1 MNRQPWLYGFLDVCL
16 LSLLAEHRDYGR
28 SLMERLQS
36 AGFDPIPGGTLYP
49 ALLRLEKQGM
59 ITASREASAVGPVRK
74 YYEITE
80 AGRARVNA
88 QREQWVAFRA
98 SMDDVLASAG
108 DSAAYALPE
117 LARLSE
123 SGDALTAS
131 KPGVASPLAETNP
144 HSARQAGATPA
155 HTPAHTKGRIS

>member
-1 MNRQPWLYGFLDVCL
+1 MNRQPWLYGFLDMCL

-28 SLMERLQS
+28 SLMERLQR

-59 ITASREASAVGPVRK
+59 VTASREASAVGPVRK

-80 AGRARVNA
+80 AGRVRVNT

-98 SMDDVLASAG
+98 SMDDVLASG
-108 DSAAYALPE
+108 NSVAYALPE

-123 SGDALTAS
+123 SDDALTVS
-131 KPGVASPLAETNP
+131 ESRIASPLSGPKP
-144 HSARQAGATPA
+144 HSARQSGATPA
-155 HTPAHTKGRIS
+155 HTKERIS

>member
-1 MNRQPWLYGFLDVCL
+1 MNRQPWLYGFLDMCL

-28 SLMERLQS
+28 SLMERLQR

-59 ITASREASAVGPVRK
+59 VTASHEASAVGPVRK

-80 AGRARVNA
+80 AGRARVNT
-88 QREQWVAFRA
+88 QREQWAAFRA
-98 SMDDVLASAG
+98 SMDDVLANAG
-108 DSAAYALPE
+108 NPVAYMPPE

-123 SGDALTAS
+123 SDDELMAS
-131 KPGVASPLAETNP
+131 KPSAASPLSEPKPRN
-144 HSARQAGATPA
+144 ARQTGATPA
-155 HTPAHTKGRIS
+155 HTKERIS

>member
-1 MNRQPWLYGFLDVCL
+1 MNRQPWLYGFLDICL
-16 LSLLAEHRDYGR
+16 LSLLAEHLDYGR
-28 SLMERLQS
+28 SLMERLQRV
-36 AGFDPIPGGTLYP
+36 GFDPIPGGTLYP

-108 DSAAYALPE
+108 DSVACAPPE

-123 SGDALTAS
+123 SDDALTVPESRIA
-131 KPGVASPLAETNP
+131 APLSDPKP
-144 HSARQAGATPA
+144 HSTRQAGATPA
-155 HTPAHTKGRIS
+155 HTKERIS